1 MVRFQNLLST
11 PPPLTSFQLLYNELD
26 FLGQHDFTEIWGRG
40 GRRTVWAISKPS
52 EEPVTQ
58 NILYLGTLIENM
70 NNIKCALIIVVH
82 TLNLQDLRTSLV
94 T

>member
-11 PPPLTSFQLLYNELD
+11 PLPLTSFQLLYNELD
-26 FLGQHDFTEIWGRG
+26 FLGQHDLTEIWGG

-52 EEPVTQ
+52 EELVTQ

-82 TLNLQDLRTSLV
+82 ALNLQDLRTSLV

>member
-11 PPPLTSFQLLYNELD
+11 PLPLTSFQLLYNELD
-26 FLGQHDFTEIWGRG
+26 FLGQHDLTEIWGG
-40 GRRTVWAISKPS
+40 GTVWAISKPS
-52 EEPVTQ
+52 EELVTQ

-82 TLNLQDLRTSLV
+82 ALNLQDLRTSLV